1 MLKVYGITGRTV
13 AIVRVPVGDGKA
25 FLQCEFRRGRMSA
38 GIHNR
43 PATYATTN
51 PVEQD
56 IIENCESFKSG
67 SIKLVRSYGES
78 VDAATSQFLKKIQA
92 TPVNVTKGRR
102 PKAAGAPVA
111 TIEPVA
117 ATEPEPQE
125 PAPADQ
131 GQEPPKE
138 EVEVFEAVTDKVAA
152 IEILKARGAKA
163 TQYATD
169 EGIKKLI
176 KKFGLSFPNLV
187 I

>member
-1 MLKVYGITGRTV
+1 MLKVYGITGRTI
-13 AIVRVPVGDGKA
+13 AIVRIPVGDGKA

-67 SIKLVRSYGES
+67 AIKLVRSYADKTD
-78 VDAATSQFLKKIQA
+78 VATSLFLKKLQA
-92 TPVNVTKGRR
+92 APAKKGK
-102 PKAAGAPVA
+102 PQKPAP
-111 TIEPVA
+111 EPVPDA
-117 ATEPEPQE
+117 PGIPAQE
-125 PAPADQ
+125 PANGPAEE
-131 GQEPPKE
+131 EPKKE
-138 EVEVFEAVTDKVAA
+138 PEKEIEVFADVTDKAAA
-152 IEILKARGAKA
+152 IAILKARGAKA

-169 EGIKKLI
+169 EGIKKLV
-176 KKFGLSFPNLV
+176 KKLGISFPNLV

>member
-78 VDAATSQFLKKIQA
+78 GGAATSQFLKKIQA
-92 TPVNVTKGRR
+92 TPVNDVNVSKSRR

-111 TIEPVA
+111 T
-117 ATEPEPQE
+117 TEPEPQE
-125 PAPADQ
+125 PAPADP

-138 EVEVFEAVTDKVAA
+138 VEVFESVTDKVAA